1 VTFFEGLKM
10 TEETYLEA
18 NTYGIGQLITQ
29 RKMFVVPEHQRDFAW
44 TLSDVETFFGDIENA
59 MQRGD
64 PDYFVG
70 LVVLLGPRDNKWII
84 LDGQQRLITTT
95 MIYSAIRG
103 WLSSRGFEQ
112 DAAQIDSEYIAVR
125 ILGGDYLPRLVPNV
139 TNRSLYSEV
148 VVRKRPDEDIRHFIT
163 EASRY
168 SSNRLLLEAALRCR
182 QLVNEFVSDKGGD
195 IEKRLFRLAY
205 YLESR
210 VRVVAMDVSSEANA
224 YVIFESLNARGNVL
238 AVLDLVKNYVFGKAS
253 PEKMHWVQDQWQAM
267 AVTLEDRN
275 VDDFLKTFWT
285 SQFGRVQKQQLY
297 NRVKDEFGT
306 PDAAASLVQELQVKA
321 EYYVAI
327 DDPYHDIWQ
336 SYGATCQRYLRGLI
350 TLGSRQIRAPIMS
363 SIHRLG
369 REEMEALLWA
379 LIVLTVRH
387 QVVGRRRTGLLE
399 IYCANLASQIFTGK
413 LKSKQDILKSVHDFM
428 PKDDDFRLDFLRF
441 SEAKKPRAIYF
452 LVGLENTRRRRDGA
466 LEQIEL
472 MDTAEFGIEDLL
484 SHDEAV
490 SAMVHPEI
498 EAIEEYLARIG
509 NKALVEKRSWHSQ
522 EDRFMQF
529 GVSSLILTR
538 EITPPIDRS
547 HIDRR
552 QEYLAELAVGTWTFA
567 GQL

>member
-182 QLVNEFVSDKGGD
+182 QLVNEFVSDKGGY
-195 IEKRLFRLAY
+195 I
-205 YLESR
+205 
-210 VRVVAMDVSSEANA
+210 
-224 YVIFESLNARGNVL
+224 
-238 AVLDLVKNYVFGKAS
+238 
-253 PEKMHWVQDQWQAM
+253 
-267 AVTLEDRN
+267 
-275 VDDFLKTFWT
+275 
-285 SQFGRVQKQQLY
+285 
-297 NRVKDEFGT
+297 
-306 PDAAASLVQELQVKA
+306 
-321 EYYVAI
+321 
-327 DDPYHDIWQ
+327 
-336 SYGATCQRYLRGLI
+336 
-350 TLGSRQIRAPIMS
+350 
-363 SIHRLG
+363 
-369 REEMEALLWA
+369 
-379 LIVLTVRH
+379 
-387 QVVGRRRTGLLE
+387 
-399 IYCANLASQIFTGK
+399 
-413 LKSKQDILKSVHDFM
+413 
-428 PKDDDFRLDFLRF
+428 
-441 SEAKKPRAIYF
+441 
-452 LVGLENTRRRRDGA
+452 
-466 LEQIEL
+466 
-472 MDTAEFGIEDLL
+472 
-484 SHDEAV
+484 
-490 SAMVHPEI
+490 
-498 EAIEEYLARIG
+498 
-509 NKALVEKRSWHSQ
+509 
-522 EDRFMQF
+522 
-529 GVSSLILTR
+529 
-538 EITPPIDRS
+538 
-547 HIDRR
+547 
-552 QEYLAELAVGTWTFA
+552 
-567 GQL
+567 